1 MSSAFF
7 DPDDF
12 DTSAPAPASRQPV
25 SGAQVPA
32 PMPAPAVSE
41 PVLTT
46 IEEKPKFFE
55 LKPVGAVSTPT
66 YAEPSTTPTILAQ
79 PEPAAPIAPAE
90 PIRMP
95 EPLELPSDFPQFVAP
110 DGLHVDLSDLGIGS
124 DEPRTRRQLRELQ
137 RLTGSDVVNE
147 PVEEDLA
154 IESEFELQ
162 PDLAEQIEV
171 LDADTTPTSFEV
183 KPATADDFSY
193 MNNQNEPL
201 FDVSPGLVIEPTT
214 NSIIIDQVQDLT
226 NYTAT
231 VSETG
236 EILTTGAIQLPIE
249 LTDNSTGEIQII
261 QEAAAL
267 DSAIQVDNAT
277 GFINTIAPMRV
288 TGVVNSASK
297 FKVIPTNLRRGSS
310 HPYMVLAAAVGMAA
324 LGSLVI
330 AAMMLQL
337 I

>member
-12 DTSAPAPASRQPV
+12 ELPQSAPTPMAAPK
-25 SGAQVPA
+25 
-32 PMPAPAVSE
+32 VSE
-41 PVLTT
+41 PVLMTT
-46 IEEKPKFFE
+46 EEKPKFFE
-55 LKPVGAVSTPT
+55 LKPVSAVSTPT
-66 YAEPSTTPTILAQ
+66 LAQ
-79 PEPAAPIAPAE
+79 PAQQVAAPVAPVE

-110 DGLHVDLSDLGIGS
+110 EGLHVDLSDLGIGS

-137 RLTGSDVVNE
+137 RLTGSDVVNQ
-147 PVEEDLA
+147 PVEDDLA

-162 PDLAEQIEV
+162 PDLAEQV
-171 LDADTTPTSFEV
+171 VALDVDTTPTNFEV
-183 KPATADDFSY
+183 KPATANDFSY

-249 LTDNSTGEIQII
+249 LTDNATGEIQII

-267 DSAIQVDNAT
+267 DSAIQLDNAT

-310 HPYMVLAAAVGMAA
+310 HPYMVLAAAVGMATF
-324 LGSLVI
+324 GSLVI
-330 AAMMLQL
+330 AALLLQ
-337 I
+337 II